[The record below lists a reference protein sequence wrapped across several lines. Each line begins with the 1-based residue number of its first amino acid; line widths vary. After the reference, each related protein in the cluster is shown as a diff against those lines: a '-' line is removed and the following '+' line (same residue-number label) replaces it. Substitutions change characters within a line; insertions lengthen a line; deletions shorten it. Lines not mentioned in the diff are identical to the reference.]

1 MFFFF
6 RCSGCFLWLWLWL
19 VVGLVVSVVGL
30 FRLVVGLVIY
40 MVGFL
45 WYLAVCVCV
54 CVCFPLL
61 VVLWWQFLVFVV
73 VGGEFAGLS
82 GGFAQM

>member
-1 MFFFF
+1 MVVV
-6 RCSGCFLWLWLWL
+6 
-19 VVGLVVSVVGL
+19 VVGGGFGGL
-30 FRLVVGLVIY
+30 GCGFVQIGGGFGDLYGGFGDLYGGFLVIFGC
-40 MVGFL
+40 VC
-45 WYLAVCVCV
+45 VCVCV

-61 VVLWWQFLVFVV
+61 VVLLWQFLVFVV

>member
-1 MFFFF
+1 M
-6 RCSGCFLWLWLWL
+6 
-19 VVGLVVSVVGL
+19 VSVVGL

-45 WYLAVCVCV
+45 WYLAV

>member
-1 MFFFF
+1 MVVVVVGGGFGGL
-6 RCSGCFLWLWLWL
+6 GCGFVQIGGGFGNLYGGFL
-19 VVGLVVSVVGL
+19 VVFG
-30 FRLVVGLVIY
+30 
-40 MVGFL
+40 
-45 WYLAVCVCV
+45 AVCV

>member
-1 MFFFF
+1 MVVVG
-6 RCSGCFLWLWLWL
+6 SGFGGLGCGIVQIGGGFGDLYGGFL
-19 VVGLVVSVVGL
+19 VVFGC
-30 FRLVVGLVIY
+30 
-40 MVGFL
+40 
-45 WYLAVCVCV
+45 VCVCV

-82 GGFAQM
+82 GGFA